1 MTVVREFAEK
11 HPNAVR
17 AYLRGY
23 LAGLKRTL
31 DDRDYAMT
39 VNRKYTRSDDPSFL
53 EMDYEM
59 GKRTWNKD
67 MTVDRAAV
75 EVVLQNSPI
84 PNARD
89 ANPDD
94 FYDNRWIAE
103 VNAAYARQLFPE
115 AFAPR

>member
-1 MTVVREFAEK
+1 VMREFEQAR
-11 HPNAVR
+11 PNTLR

-31 DDRDYAMT
+31 DDRDYALT
-39 VNRKYTRSDDPSFL
+39 VSRKHTRSEDPSFL
-53 EMDYEM
+53 EMDYEL

-67 MTVDRAAV
+67 MTVNRAAV
-75 EVVLQNSPI
+75 EVVLQNSPL

-94 FYDNRWIAE
+94 FYDNRLIAE
-103 VNAAYARQLFPE
+103 VNATYARQLFPE
-115 AFAPR
+115 AFAPQ